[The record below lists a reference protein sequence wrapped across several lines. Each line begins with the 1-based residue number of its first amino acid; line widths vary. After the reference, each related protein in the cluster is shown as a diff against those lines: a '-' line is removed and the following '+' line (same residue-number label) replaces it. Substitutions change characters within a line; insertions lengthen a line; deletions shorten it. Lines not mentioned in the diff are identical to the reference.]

1 VGPHHPYIGNATPAA
16 LSKPESVA
24 LPRTSGLRG
33 SRDNSPMALLFPSA
47 HLWPNQ
53 AVCLLALLSVGNSPS
68 APLHALPAP
77 LRG

>member
-1 VGPHHPYIGNATPAA
+1 
-16 LSKPESVA
+16 
-24 LPRTSGLRG
+24 
-33 SRDNSPMALLFPSA
+33 MALLFPSA

-53 AVCLLALLSVGNSPS
+53 AVCLLALMSVGNSPS